1 MRINSETSVGI
12 FVAAALA
19 IFFYMTFQI
28 GVFRLDTSNYKGHVV
43 YFNDVSGL
51 ARKADVKIAGVKVG
65 WVDTIGLV
73 QGDESYQASALLKI
87 NKDYIIRS
95 DAYAIVRQ
103 DGLLGVKYLEIVPG
117 DPLSIPL
124 KAGQPLGTPGK
135 APVSIDELL
144 QQFKGIAN
152 NVEDV
157 TAVIKESLG
166 TVDGKAQLKETFRN
180 IASAA
185 ERISSFSDAIDRIA
199 NSNEGDIS
207 QIVADIR
214 DFAHELRT
222 GFPPL
227 QEDLRRIASK
237 LDGEVLPAIQH
248 SVEKIANTFDRDFD
262 KVASK
267 LQSTAD
273 AIEGA
278 ALQTRDGFRSIGSVA
293 DKINE
298 GKGLLGKLVNDDE
311 TYKDLKVAVQGLKN
325 YFSKVDSLGI
335 VFDSHVENM
344 YNDAEAL
351 NLRDSKGYFGV
362 RIFPSEDRFYVMQ
375 MCGSLRGTVKRRLI
389 EYERFDQEGNQYYL
403 QNMRVDDNYK
413 WSFPAQLYE
422 KVVERDTL
430 KYSVQFGKIYND
442 LALRFGLFES
452 TFGVGVDYDI
462 PFGTEK
468 FRWVTSLEAYDFRGR
483 DHYLFNQ
490 TPHFKW
496 LNRVF
501 VLNSIYVTF
510 GADDFGSRFNKSG
523 FFGLGIRFVDDDIKY
538 IGSQVGFSGAKN

>member
-19 IFFYMTFQI
+19 VFFYMTFQI
-28 GVFRLDTSNYKGHVV
+28 GVFRLDTSNYKGYVV

-73 QGDESYQASALLKI
+73 QGSENYQASALLKI
-87 NKDYIIRS
+87 YNDYIIRS

-117 DPLSIPL
+117 DPLSVPL

-157 TAVIKESLG
+157 TAVIKDSLG

-180 IASAA
+180 VAAAA
-185 ERISSFSDAIDRIA
+185 ERIASFSDAVDRIA
-199 NSNEGDIS
+199 NTNEGDIS

-227 QEDLRRIASK
+227 QEDLRRIAAK
-237 LDGEVLPAIQH
+237 LDGEVLPAVQH
-248 SVEKIANTFDRDFD
+248 SVEKIANAFDRDFD

-311 TYKDLKVAVQGLKN
+311 TYRDLKVAVQGLKN

-335 VFDSHVENM
+335 IFDSHVENM

-351 NLRDSKGYFGV
+351 KLRDSKGYFGV

-389 EYERFDQEGNQYYL
+389 DYERYDQEGNQYYL
-403 QNMRVDDNYK
+403 ANMRVDDNYK
-413 WSFPAQLYE
+413 WAFPAQLYE

-430 KYSVQFGKIYND
+430 KYSVQFGKIYNE

-501 VLNSIYVTF
+501 VLNSIYLTF
-510 GADDFGSRFNKSG
+510 GADDFGSKFNKSG
-523 FFGLGIRFVDDDIKY
+523 FFGFGIRFVDDDIKY
-538 IGSQVGFSGAKN
+538 IGSQIGFAGAKN

>member
-1 MRINSETSVGI
+1 MRINSETSVGL
-12 FVAAALA
+12 FVAGALA

-28 GVFRLDTSNYKGHVV
+28 GVFRLDTSNFVGHVV
-43 YFNDVSGL
+43 FFNDVSGL

-65 WVDTIGLV
+65 WVDTISLV
-73 QGDESYQASALLKI
+73 QGNDAYQASAFLKI

-117 DPLSIPL
+117 DPLSVPL
-124 KAGQPLGTPGK
+124 KPGQALGNPGK

-157 TAVIKESLG
+157 TAVIKDSIG

-180 IASAA
+180 VSTAAQRIA
-185 ERISSFSDAIDRIA
+185 SFSDAIDRIA
-199 NSNEGDIS
+199 NNNENDIQ
-207 QIVADIR
+207 QIVSDIR

-227 QEDLRRIASK
+227 QEDLRRIAQK
-237 LDGEVLPAIQH
+237 LDGEILP
-248 SVEKIANTFDRDFD
+248 SVQKSIEKIAGTFDRDFD

-325 YFSKVDSLGI
+325 YFSKVDGLNI
-335 VFDSHVENM
+335 LFDSHVENM
-344 YNDAEAL
+344 YNDAESL
-351 NLRDSKGYFGV
+351 QLRDSKGFFGV

-389 EYERFDQEGNQYYL
+389 EYERYDQLGNEYYL
-403 QNMRVDDNYK
+403 ANMNVDDNWK
-413 WSFPAQLYE
+413 WAYPAQLYE

-430 KYSVQFGKIYND
+430 KYSVQFGKIFND

-452 TFGVGVDYDI
+452 TFGVAVDYDI
-462 PFGTEK
+462 PFNTEK
-468 FRWVTSLEAYDFRGR
+468 LRWITSLEVYDFRGR

-496 LNRVF
+496 INKVF
-501 VLNSIYVTF
+501 VLNNIYFAF
-510 GADDFGSRFNKSG
+510 GADDFASRYNKSG
-523 FFGLGIRFVDDDIKY
+523 FFGFGIRFVDDDLKY
-538 IGSQVGFSGAKN
+538 LGSRVGFSGAKD